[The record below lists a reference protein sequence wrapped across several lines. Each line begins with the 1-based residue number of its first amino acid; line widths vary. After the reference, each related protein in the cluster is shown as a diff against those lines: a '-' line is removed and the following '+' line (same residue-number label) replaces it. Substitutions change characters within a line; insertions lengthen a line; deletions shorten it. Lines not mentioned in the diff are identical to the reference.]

1 MTNRKLDTAAGLWYR
16 YGLTKSTHI
25 RIRSLFAISARGRKQ
40 RLDTISIVNEAR
52 DLSVGRGSPSIARTS
67 SQNHV
72 VSVLR
77 EFPQHVDGTQE
88 FQYLGYSSQSA
99 TGPVNEMPFRKR
111 RETKHQPG

>member
-1 MTNRKLDTAAGLWYR
+1 MVTAWLDKKHTY
-16 YGLTKSTHI
+16 I

-77 EFPQHVDGTQE
+77 EFPQHVSTQE

-99 TGPVNEMPFRKR
+99 TGPVNEMPYRKR
-111 RETKHQPG
+111 REIKQQPG